1 MSKALLIHENGV
13 VENIV
18 YNDYK
23 DLQKL
28 VGGYIEGIHIGE
40 SFAYVDEEGKL
51 KGKDVNPLATKIW
64 HDAARKYNYQVNDF
78 IVGKMVLTGQV
89 DNEGNDTDIKQQ
101 IIDEIVS
108 KGIVIVG
115 AE

>member
-28 VGGYIEGIHIGE
+28 VGGYIEGIHIADG
-40 SFAYVDEEGKL
+40 FAYVDEEGKL

-64 HDAARKYNYQVNDF
+64 HDAARKHNYQINDF
-78 IVGKMVLTGQV
+78 IVGKMVLTGKA
-89 DNEGNDTDIKQQ
+89 DDEGNDTDISQQ
-101 IIDEIVS
+101 TIDEIMNQ
-108 KGIVIVG
+108 GIVIV
-115 AE
+115 